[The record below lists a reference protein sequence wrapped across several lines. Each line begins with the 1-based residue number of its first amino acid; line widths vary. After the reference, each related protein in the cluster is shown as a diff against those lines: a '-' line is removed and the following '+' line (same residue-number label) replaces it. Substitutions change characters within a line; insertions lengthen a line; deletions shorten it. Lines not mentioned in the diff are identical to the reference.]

1 MLSNQEKLLELS
13 NSIQRELTRE
23 IEQIDRD
30 IAQYR
35 EDQLRA
41 VEDEAVADSYRY
53 IQTSTAKIKLNY
65 TTERSHALA
74 ELRRRLLLKRDEY
87 VELIFREVR
96 EQLLA
101 FTEGEEYPAFLRRKF
116 ARACE
121 SYRLTRPIVSLCG
134 RDMKYATLFQKI
146 VPQAQVQESGDIL
159 IGGFIAEKYG
169 EPFILNETLD
179 NTLMEQR
186 EWFYS
191 HSGLRIPQI

>member
-1 MLSNQEKLLELS
+1 MLSNQEKLLEL
-13 NSIQRELTRE
+13 NKSIQRELRRE

-35 EDQLRA
+35 EDQLQA

-53 IQTSTAKIKLNY
+53 IQTSTAKIKLYY

-74 ELRRRLLLKRDEY
+74 ELRRQLLLKRDEY

-101 FTEGEEYPAFLRRKF
+101 FTGQEGYPAFLRRKF
-116 ARACE
+116 AAVSGAYHLKC
-121 SYRLTRPIVSLCG
+121 PIVSLCG
-134 RDMKYATLFQKI
+134 RDMKYAPLFLEI
-146 VPQAQVQESGDIL
+146 VPQAQVQESRDIL
-159 IGGFIAEKYG
+159 IGGFTAEKSG
-169 EPFILNETLD
+169 ETFILNETLD